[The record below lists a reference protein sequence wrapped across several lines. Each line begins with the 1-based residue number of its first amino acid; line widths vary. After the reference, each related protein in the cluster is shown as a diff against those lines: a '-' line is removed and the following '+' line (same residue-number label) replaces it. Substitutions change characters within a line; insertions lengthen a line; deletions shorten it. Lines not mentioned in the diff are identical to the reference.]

1 MLASPLQT
9 LDVCMPG
16 LFSWV
21 VPKVP
26 SVITRETRQCFSQP
40 VMLSEYFLDASLGA
54 MDAIWLLPRCETG
67 RDAPKWRRV
76 TNTRL
81 KTLSCTRRRGLAA
94 PCLYVWQKLAFL
106 GTFKDNPAC
115 QVMHVP
121 DHGGLCYEGG
131 VHELMLPMLALW
143 HAAA

>member
-16 LFSWV
+16 LHSWV

-26 SVITRETRQCFSQP
+26 SVITWDTQHCFSQP
-40 VMLSEYFLDASLGA
+40 VMSSEYFLDANSGA
-54 MDAIWLLPRCETG
+54 RWLLPRCETG

-94 PCLYVWQKLAFL
+94 PFLYVWQKLAFL
-106 GTFKDNPAC
+106 GTSKDNPAC
-115 QVMHVP
+115 RVMHVP

-131 VHELMLPMLALW
+131 VHVLRLPMLALW
-143 HAAA
+143 HAPA